1 MERAGFEEKTR
12 AFDQLREEIAG
23 TRASKNEMG
32 RLHAEREK
40 ELIDKTKELDECV
53 YAEQANEIEVAKVRK
68 DLSLNAPRSERRS

>member
-1 MERAGFEEKTR
+1 MERAGFEEKSR

-32 RLHAEREK
+32 RLHAER
-40 ELIDKTKELDECV
+40 V
-53 YAEQANEIEVAKVRK
+53 YAEQANEIEVAKARK